1 MEIVTWESLFKLTL
15 ATTLAIWVYR
25 LSQDTKRAKEKS
37 FEVIEF
43 CGQSYITLAL
53 EKKYFSTR
61 LLALVRLIQ
70 QKHFGVICKEKEPI
84 LALLPIE
91 EFLRLKAI
99 EEHLDDLEIAKII
112 EDRIK
117 NRDKADPHPMVDFER
132 FRERIYG
139 DETIKDA

>member
-1 MEIVTWESLFKLTL
+1 MEIVTWESLFKLTF
-15 ATTLAIWVYR
+15 ATALAIWVYR
-25 LSQDTKRAKEKS
+25 LSHDSKRATEKN
-37 FEVIEF
+37 FEAMEF
-43 CGQSYITLAL
+43 CWQSYVTLDL
-53 EKKYFSTR
+53 EEKHLSIR

-84 LALLPIE
+84 LALLPME

-99 EEHLDDLEIAKII
+99 EEHLDDLEIARII

-117 NRDKADPHPMVDFER
+117 NRDKVDPHPMVDFER

-139 DETIKDA
+139 DATIKDA